1 VRTKQVDVGQFVAR
15 GTPMATIYAVDFAE
29 IRLPLPDSQLAFVDL
44 PMIYRGDHDR
54 DSGPA
59 VTLRASFAGYPFEWH
74 GRIVRT
80 EGEIDA
86 RSRMVHVV
94 AEVADPYGR
103 GDDPDRPPLAA
114 GLYVEAEIEGRI
126 VENVA
131 VLPRSAIRD
140 GDIVLV
146 VDDDNRLRLRR
157 VEVLRRS
164 ADRAIVRSGLANG
177 ERICLSPLVAVT
189 DGMRVR
195 VAEARDPS

>member
-1 VRTKQVDVGQFVAR
+1 
-15 GTPMATIYAVDFAE
+15 M
-29 IRLPLPDSQLAFVDL
+29 
-44 PMIYRGDHDR
+44 
-54 DSGPA
+54 
-59 VTLRASFAGYPFEWH
+59 TLRASFAGYPFEWQ

-86 RSRMVHVV
+86 KSRMVHVV

-114 GLYVEAEIEGRI
+114 GLYVEAEIVGRT

-140 GDIVLV
+140 GDVVLV
-146 VDDDNRLRLRR
+146 VDDDDRLRLRR

-164 ADRAIVRSGLANG
+164 ADRAIVRGGLANG

-195 VAEARDPS
+195 TAEGRDPS